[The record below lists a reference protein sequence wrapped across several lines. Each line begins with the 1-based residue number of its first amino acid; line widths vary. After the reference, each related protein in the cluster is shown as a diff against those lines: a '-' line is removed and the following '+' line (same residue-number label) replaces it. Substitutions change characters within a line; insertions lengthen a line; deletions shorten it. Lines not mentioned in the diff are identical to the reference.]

1 MTLFLDIRKKLHRYF
16 LKQKVS
22 ELTNLVKPINYD
34 SAREIII
41 LYNAES
47 IDQNVAVREYSRRLL
62 KEKKSVNLLGFTKK
76 IPADLAEPA
85 RYLSNADLNW
95 IMNPRPARVGKI
107 LKTKF
112 DLLINF
118 YQDECLPLE
127 YIAALSHAKFKVGRY
142 QPDKTYCY
150 DLMLQLKDSDNIE
163 EFIDQV
169 DHYLKYIN
177 PHEN

>member
-62 KEKKSVNLLGFTKK
+62 KEKKSVNLLGFTK
-76 IPADLAEPA
+76 I
-85 RYLSNADLNW
+85 YY
-95 IMNPRPARVGKI
+95 
-107 LKTKF
+107 
-112 DLLINF
+112 DLL
-118 YQDECLPLE
+118 
-127 YIAALSHAKFKVGRY
+127 G
-142 QPDKTYCY
+142 
-150 DLMLQLKDSDNIE
+150 
-163 EFIDQV
+163 FIR
-169 DHYLKYIN
+169 IS
-177 PHEN
+177 